1 MANNDFLTRRDGSVN
16 NVPTVGYNEGA
27 DAQDVILFGVL
38 PVEETLTATNGRVTL
53 SHGPV
58 STTGDLITVDGV
70 LKGRNYANSITAL
83 SGSTTLY
90 VGNVDGQA
98 KTVGVYTNA
107 ALSTPATGSI
117 TVRYNHKQAVTANTN
132 GALATTVT
140 NTPAVNATIV
150 GTPNVNVSNLPTT
163 QQVSVLGTPNVA
175 VSNTPAV
182 SISGTP
188 TVNVNGTIPIS
199 APNPIPVSFSTGA
212 NINVDTLN
220 VSVQRKCPIVLRYEA
235 RAATS
240 NRLAAESPYTE
251 NHPFYIT
258 DIYIETNY
266 PTAGTLCWFEVR
278 NSAGAYLYGMPDCY
292 FPSEGNP
299 KSYSFGEVG
308 IFVNGLSGESLR
320 IMPASAVST
329 WADGTS
335 TGARLR
341 ATAFGYYYEDNWT
354 GGM

>member
-27 DAQDVILFGVL
+27 DAQDVILFGIL

-70 LKGRNYANSITAL
+70 LKGRNYANSVTAL

-117 TVRYNHKQAVTANTN
+117 TVRYNRKQAVTANTN

-140 NTPAVNATIV
+140 NTPAVNATII

-163 QQVSVLGTPNVA
+163 QQVSVSGTPNVA

-220 VSVQRKCPIVLRYEA
+220 VSVQRKLPMVVKFEA
-235 RAATS
+235 QAAAS
-240 NRLAAESPYTE
+240 NKLAVQAPYVE
-251 NHPFYIT
+251 NHPYFIT
-258 DIYIETNY
+258 KVVMTTEATT
-266 PTAGTLCWFEVR
+266 PFMFWFEVTS
-278 NSAGAYLYGMPDCY
+278 SAGTELSGLADMWLPITGETMTYD
-292 FPSEGNP
+292 
-299 KSYSFGEVG
+299 FGEVG
-308 IFVNGLSGESLR
+308 LFIDGTVGNSLR
-320 IMPASAVST
+320 VKLGSAAVN
-329 WADGTS
+329 AAFRGRF
-335 TGARLR
+335 TG
-341 ATAFGYYYEDNWT
+341 FGYYYEDNWR
-354 GGM
+354 GDL